1 VPDSKPEV
9 DNVTPLGRAPVSVN
23 VGAGKPVVVTWK
35 VAGLAT
41 IKVAFSVLVIDGC
54 WPIVRVKV

>member
-1 VPDSKPEV
+1 
-9 DNVTPLGRAPVSVN
+9 VN